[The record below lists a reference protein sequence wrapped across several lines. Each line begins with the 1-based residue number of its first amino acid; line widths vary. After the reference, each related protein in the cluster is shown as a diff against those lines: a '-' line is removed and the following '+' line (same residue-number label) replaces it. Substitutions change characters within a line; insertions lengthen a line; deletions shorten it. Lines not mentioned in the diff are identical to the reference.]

1 MHTMKS
7 TEQNSKWTAKSEE
20 EKIMNEKIYKTLA
33 HAGIWNLVMG
43 IVVLV
48 TGIASGVL
56 LLVSSVRLL
65 KSKDDLTF

>member
-1 MHTMKS
+1 MK
-7 TEQNSKWTAKSEE
+7 

>member
-1 MHTMKS
+1 
-7 TEQNSKWTAKSEE
+7 
-20 EKIMNEKIYKTLA
+20 MNEEIYKTLA

>member
-1 MHTMKS
+1 
-7 TEQNSKWTAKSEE
+7 
-20 EKIMNEKIYKTLA
+20 MNEKTYKTLA
-33 HAGIWNLVMG
+33 HAGTWNLVMG
-43 IVVLV
+43 IVILV

>member
-1 MHTMKS
+1 MARQSRK
-7 TEQNSKWTAKSEE
+7 E
-20 EKIMNEKIYKTLA
+20 EKIMTEKIYKTLA

-43 IVVLV
+43 IVILV

>member
-1 MHTMKS
+1 
-7 TEQNSKWTAKSEE
+7 
-20 EKIMNEKIYKTLA
+20 MNEKIYKTLA
-33 HAGIWNLVMG
+33 DAGIWNLVMG

-56 LLVSSVRLL
+56 LLVSSMRLL

>member
-1 MHTMKS
+1 MQGS
-7 TEQNSKWTAKSEE
+7 A
-20 EKIMNEKIYKTLA
+20 
-33 HAGIWNLVMG
+33 NLVMG
-43 IVVLV
+43 IVILV

>member
-1 MHTMKS
+1 M
-7 TEQNSKWTAKSEE
+7 EQNSTAKSEGR
-20 EKIMNEKIYKTLA
+20 KNMNEKIYKTLA

>member
-1 MHTMKS
+1 MARQRRK
-7 TEQNSKWTAKSEE
+7 E

-43 IVVLV
+43 IVILV